1 MSTTINRKTRDF
13 VDLDLSFAR
22 TSSNDVA
29 LKTDENAIKA
39 SLKHLILTI
48 NYERPFHPEI
58 GCQAHNL
65 LFENF
70 TPITE
75 QIVRQ
80 TVYDVL
86 TKFEPRIYVL
96 DVETNAMDDANELQ
110 ISVTFRFK
118 NDPRPITV
126 NTFLNRVR

>member
-1 MSTTINRKTRDF
+1 MSRRTRTYSDIDF
-13 VDLDLSFAR
+13 AFSRAANNDLA
-22 TSSNDVA
+22 V
-29 LKTDENAIKA
+29 KYDENAVKQA
-39 SLKHLILTI
+39 VRNLVLTA
-48 NYERPFHPEI
+48 NYERSFHPEI